1 MANPAT
7 DRPTRG
13 RHHTVQPRLR
23 DRVVDR
29 RKFLIYLAAGSTLTV
44 ATKLGLDVLAP
55 GSASAVPTPSLP
67 QPADLQDLGDIL
79 ILSGK
84 PTEAL
89 LFTVEVTEDGR
100 VRAELP
106 RMEVG
111 QGLTTAVAM
120 LVAEELDLPLDQVD
134 MPLAPARPEL
144 LMNQLTG
151 GSNSIRSL
159 YGPVRAAAAAARTR
173 LCEAAADRWGVPF
186 DGLRTEGGRVVAA
199 DGRSAGFGELT
210 RLAATLPIGELVT
223 KPKSPSEF
231 TLVGT
236 PQQRV
241 DARAMVTGAFKYTL
255 DLDIKGAAPA
265 MVRRPPTINGTV
277 EAVNNE
283 DEVRAMPGVLDI
295 AVIDTGV
302 AVVAETFGQA
312 LDAKD
317 ALDVTWGAGT
327 VDDLSDEDIRKE
339 LRQATVPL
347 IPPVSL
353 PNQLDFQFDWA
364 PINHAPMETNSAVAD
379 VRNGRAEIWGGMKSP
394 IVAQQQIAKE
404 LGLPQGKVVCHVVQ
418 SGGSFGRRL
427 FWDGPLEAARI
438 SKATG
443 RVIKLMWSRID
454 DMRHGRAR
462 PAAHH
467 RFRATIGPDT
477 VLRLEHHT
485 AFVETDWTHGLGEI
499 LTATSAELPGG
510 DFGFAQTVFMLTVKS
525 PYNFGVVEQVLN
537 EVPLKMHTGAWRSV
551 YSVSSRCGEEIVV
564 DEVAAKLGKD
574 PYEFR
579 RAFLKSDAQRAV
591 LDKVAEAGDWGRSM
605 DDGFAQGIAFH
616 EEYKSRTACL
626 VEIDARDPHDP
637 RVTKAVIAG
646 DYGLPINPR
655 GLKAQ
660 LLGGLTDAISVTLRA
675 GLHIDKGLPLEG
687 SYSQFHYAR
696 QVDSPT
702 DVQIFILPGEGEP
715 GGAGE
720 LGVPAAAGAIANAY
734 ARATGI
740 APRSFPINFPV
751 DFEPFPR

>member
-1 MANPAT
+1 MASPTT
-7 DRPTRG
+7 DDPMRG
-13 RHHTVQPRLR
+13 RHRTVQPSLR
-23 DRVVDR
+23 DTVFGR
-29 RKFLIYLAAGSTLTV
+29 RKFLVYLAAGSTLTV
-44 ATKLGLDVLAP
+44 AAKLGIDTLAP

-67 QPADLQDLGDIL
+67 QPADLQDLGDVL

-89 LFTVEVTEDGR
+89 LFTVEITEDGR

-120 LVAEELDLPLDQVD
+120 LVAEELDIPLDQVD

-144 LMNQLTG
+144 LFNQLTG
-151 GSNSIRSL
+151 GSNSIRSV
-159 YGPVRAAAAAARTR
+159 YGPVRAASAAARAR
-173 LCEAAADRWGVPF
+173 LQAAAADRWGVPA
-186 DGLRTEGGRVVAA
+186 DGLRAENGRVVAT
-199 DGRSAGFGELT
+199 DGRSAGYGELT
-210 RLAATLPIGELVT
+210 RLAATLPIGELVARP
-223 KPKSPSEF
+223 KPPSTF
-231 TLVGT
+231 KLVGT
-236 PQQRV
+236 PQPRV
-241 DARAMVTGAFKYTL
+241 DARAMVTGAFTYTL
-255 DLDIKGAAPA
+255 DLDIPGATPA

-277 EAVNNE
+277 DEVHNE
-283 DEVRAMPGVLDI
+283 DDVRAMPGVLDI
-295 AVIDTGV
+295 AVIETGV

-312 LDAKD
+312 LDAVT
-317 ALDVTWGAGT
+317 ALEVSWGSGT
-327 VDDLSDEDIRKE
+327 VDDLSDEDIRDA
-339 LRQATVPL
+339 LRKTTLPL
-347 IPPVSL
+347 IPPISL
-353 PNQLDFQFDWA
+353 PNQMDFEFDWA
-364 PINHAPMETNSAVAD
+364 PISHAPMETNSAVAD
-379 VRNGRAEIWGGMKSP
+379 VRGGKAEIWGGMKSP

-404 LGLPQGKVVCHVVQ
+404 LGLLPGNVTCHVVQ

-443 RVIKLMWSRID
+443 RVVKLMWSRTD

-467 RFRATIGPDT
+467 RFRATLGPDT

-499 LTATSAELPGG
+499 LSATAAELPGG
-510 DFGFAQTVFMLTVKS
+510 NFGFAETVFMLTVKS
-525 PYNFGVVEQVLN
+525 PYDFGAVEQVLT
-537 EVPLKMHTGAWRSV
+537 EAPIKMHTGAWRSV

-564 DEVAAKLGKD
+564 DAVAEKLGKD

-579 RAFLKSDAQRAV
+579 RAFLKNDAQRAV
-591 LDKVAEAGDWGRSM
+591 LDKVAEEGDWGRSM

-616 EEYKSRTACL
+616 EEYRSRTACL
-626 VEIDARDPHDP
+626 VEIDGRDPHAP

-655 GLKAQ
+655 GLEAQ
-660 LLGGLTDAISVTLRA
+660 LLSGLTDAISVTLQA
-675 GLHIDKGLPLEG
+675 GLHIDRGLPLEG
-687 SYSQFHYAR
+687 SYSQFHFAR
-696 QVDSPT
+696 QAHSPT